1 MKKIVISGVQFL
13 LFSGVIGFYV
23 ISNFNKKHPLAHFVS
38 EPKSILKYDIQY
50 LKKDKFRLHNKIK
63 ILLTDI
69 HDSLKSDLAQSDIY
83 NFNNQD
89 CTPYLLKFPYAYQI
103 LRVYKDVYFYS
114 NGLYDPT
121 LECFLKKI
129 RDKDSI
135 IQTKNLEDTNY
146 KNLFEKS
153 KPYIGLDYVM
163 VNSNRLKKL
172 KEGVCLNLDSL
183 IRACQAKN
191 LSEFLKSQ
199 SIKNFYFILNNEIVT
214 NGFRDGKGKLWNVV
228 YSVPI
233 EVCDEE
239 NHVHN
244 KKVKVVF
251 KVKDKSIS
259 AFNNTN
265 EASSL
270 ENFYVDDLKE
280 FEKCE
285 EEMRLFIKQCKF
297 VFYKNPPKKNT
308 LTPLEKI
315 LLPKLTKKNKS
326 LFQKTLKERNKRK
339 KAQKKNFN
347 WGKEGLVL
355 LKKDVFEKFLE
366 EQGKDITVLKKEESR
381 NSFCDILKQ
390 KKLIQIYDLCGNVC
404 SCVFQF
410 LSNYS
415 DADWEKFLR
424 EQSLNKKIKVYV
436 GPGKSDEIKK
446 LRERIGGL
454 CVDFLKSEE
463 VVQSLRENCKV
474 DVIEEVELKEE
485 RKEDVLDD
493 FALNFVL
500 SDKYKKYLRQNYVQ
514 EGEAGRIKKLELKN
528 INIDRSKNI
537 LINPLDGG
545 LVVPKFICSF
555 VISDNPILSK
565 CLSLSCNMNNFSNA
579 NEVFKILNK
588 HQCEYF
594 VLYQDEDK
602 KLQYKSSKQ
611 LKVKIDNH
619 RYIISL

>member
-1 MKKIVISGVQFL
+1 MKKIVVSGIQFL
-13 LFSGVIGFYV
+13 LVAGVIGVYV
-23 ISNFNKKHPLAHFVS
+23 ISNLNKKHPLTHLVS
-38 EPKSILKYDIQY
+38 EQKSILEYDIQY
-50 LKKDKFRLHNKIK
+50 LKKDKSRLHNKIK
-63 ILLTDI
+63 VLLTDI
-69 HDSLKSDLAQSDIY
+69 HDSLKSDLAKSDIY

-199 SIKNFYFILNNEIVT
+199 SINNFYFILNNEIVT
-214 NGFRDGKGKLWNVV
+214 NGFRDGKEKLWNVV

-233 EVCDEE
+233 ETYDEE
-239 NHVHN
+239 NHVH
-244 KKVKVVF
+244 KKNVKIVF
-251 KVKDKSIS
+251 KVKDKSIA

-315 LLPKLTKKNKS
+315 LLPKLTKENKS
-326 LFQKTLKERNKRK
+326 LFQQALKKRK
-339 KAQKKNFN
+339 ESKEIQQNNFN
-347 WGKEGLVL
+347 WEKEGLVA
-355 LKKDVFEKFLE
+355 LKKDIFIDYLSS
-366 EQGKDITVLKKEESR
+366 LKKHISVLQDERSR
-381 NSFCDILKQ
+381 NSFCDALK
-390 KKLIQIYDLCGNVC
+390 KKKFIHVYDFCGHVDN
-404 SCVFQF
+404 CVFKF
-410 LSNYS
+410 LF
-415 DADWEKFLR
+415 DVDWEKFL
-424 EQSLNKKIKVYV
+424 QVQNLNEKIKVTEWQ
-436 GPGKSDEIKK
+436 GKSDEIKR
-446 LRERIGGL
+446 LREEIGDI
-454 CVDFLKSEE
+454 CVNFFYSEE
-463 VVQSLRENCKV
+463 VRENFKV
-474 DVIEEVELKEE
+474 KSVEDKVEKKEE
-485 RKEDVLDD
+485 KLWDVLDD
-493 FALNFVL
+493 FALKFIL
-500 SDKYKKYLRQNYVQ
+500 SKKYKKYLRQNYVK
-514 EGEAGRIKKLELKN
+514 EIDDNGIKKREFNNLH
-528 INIDRSKNI
+528 IDISKNI
-537 LINPLDGG
+537 LINPVDGG
-545 LVVPKFICSF
+545 IVVPKFICSF

-565 CLSLSCNMNNFSNA
+565 SLSLSCNMNNFVNA
-579 NEVFKILNK
+579 DEVFKNLNQ

-611 LKVKIDNH
+611 LKVKIDNY
-619 RYIISL
+619 RYSISL